1 MMSQDQD
8 EQKINQ
14 LVMTIQML
22 EQRLGGL
29 TQNLEMIEAT
39 KQSLVSSNETILN
52 LSKSEIGK
60 PLLVPIGSMVMVKM
74 RAEQLDKV
82 VVNVGDNIYME
93 KSIDDATKLIEKR
106 IERII
111 ESENYLTTEMN
122 KMAQQLNQYKAQLQ
136 SYVGQ
141 QSQR

>member
-1 MMSQDQD
+1 MSQDQD

-60 PLLVPIGSMVMVKM
+60 PLLVPIGSMVMIPMMV
-74 RAEQLDKV
+74 EQLDKV
-82 VVNVGDNIYME
+82 IVNVGASIYME
-93 KSIDDATKLIEKR
+93 KSINDATKLIEKR
-106 IERII
+106 IEKII
-111 ESENYLTTEMN
+111 ESENYLTNQMN
-122 KMAQQLNQYKAQLQ
+122 QMAQQLNQYKAQLQ
-136 SYVGQ
+136 RYVGDR
-141 QSQR
+141 SKG